1 MPAPQTVARDAQDMR
16 ERRDMDR
23 LGSHLV
29 SPGPPVS
36 YDYAV
41 GVVSCVPHARTIEVL
56 ACQHSFPAVC

>member
-1 MPAPQTVARDAQDMR
+1 MPAPQTVARDARDMR

-41 GVVSCVPHARTIEVL
+41 GVVSCCVTYADHRSSSVPT
-56 ACQHSFPAVC
+56 